1 MWMLWNYLL
10 VLVHLPLT
18 SPPTT
23 AVALA
28 CNKFMIQLLPF
39 CWFLWTRCQFWFLFG
54 LPPYFRIGG
63 LAVLPLLELLTGRI
77 PLRSSLQN
85 YVPFLFSE
93 LKTKLFITCFF
104 ILFVGYSYLLKRAAD
119 RRKNLSPLPLQEQ
132 WNYLLPLLA
141 LSMGI
146 PAIKVWRFSPNRSEP
161 FCPSRKDSCA
171 GSLGLGNLSF
181 MLPLFMNPRM

>member
-1 MWMLWNYLL
+1 MPIL
-10 VLVHLPLT
+10 
-18 SPPTT
+18 
-23 AVALA
+23 
-28 CNKFMIQLLPF
+28 
-39 CWFLWTRCQFWFLFG
+39 
-54 LPPYFRIGG
+54 
-63 LAVLPLLELLTGRI
+63 I
-77 PLRSSLQN
+77 PLRTSSLLPHWGFGRTPFARVTHWTDSTPFFVAELRSFPLFRTQN
-85 YVPFLFSE
+85 KSE
-93 LKTKLFITCFF
+93 LFITCFF

-181 MLPLFMNPRM
+181 MLPLFMNPRMSISNSFFSGSYYVVLFPYWRFKRRARD